1 MKAGGREKSFGKI
14 LEQILREILRRVI
27 SLKRRIWLVCRSQN
41 EGYGGIFQHLFYGF
55 ARIAPF
61 GACGNCP
68 FLRHFLFQTVYF
80 PPVFPPLRKERRFFC
95 CMKTP
100 RTLFPWPPYHKLSC
114 IEQMGSAD
122 ISRLSAKPPR
132 DRFREVRTRR
142 GRGLAGWKRPGV
154 SRWVRLP
161 SVKSV
166 RYGMIRPSHAAG
178 VPEPRLFLSQAGRVS
193 PSEKS
198 QSGRNWGLILAFSIR
213 APCWKR
219 LYPVFGVRG
228 RD

>member
-1 MKAGGREKSFGKI
+1 MIVPLCFFHVRNGERGLSGRFGCRFQQEKTPGKTGGREKTFGKI
-14 LEQILREILRRVI
+14 LGQVLREILRRVI
-27 SLKRRIWLVCRSQN
+27 SLKRRMIWLVCQSQN

-100 RTLFPWPPYHKLSC
+100 RPLFPWPPYHKLSC

-142 GRGLAGWKRPGV
+142 GRGRDKKQPPKQGAGWQEKAGGYPG
-154 SRWVRLP
+154 
-161 SVKSV
+161 
-166 RYGMIRPSHAAG
+166 G
-178 VPEPRLFLSQAGRVS
+178 FVS
-193 PSEKS
+193 P
-198 QSGRNWGLILAFSIR
+198 L
-213 APCWKR
+213 
-219 LYPVFGVRG
+219 
-228 RD
+228 

>member
-14 LEQILREILRRVI
+14 LVQVLREILRRVI

-61 GACGNCP
+61 GLAEIVR
-68 FLRHFLFQTVYF
+68 FFVISFFKRFISRLFF
-80 PPVFPPLRKERRFFC
+80 RPSGRRGGFFC

-100 RTLFPWPPYHKLSC
+100 CTLFPWPPYHKLSC
-114 IEQMGSAD
+114 IQQMGSAD

-142 GRGLAGWKRPGV
+142 GRGRDKKQPPKQGAVGRKRPGV
-154 SRWVRLP
+154 SRRVRPPL
-161 SVKSV
+161 
-166 RYGMIRPSHAAG
+166 
-178 VPEPRLFLSQAGRVS
+178 
-193 PSEKS
+193 
-198 QSGRNWGLILAFSIR
+198 
-213 APCWKR
+213 
-219 LYPVFGVRG
+219 
-228 RD
+228 